1 MLKSFYLRDATLFL
15 PLWPSVS
22 VRLSVRQSQADILSK
37 KRTDRA
43 RALYRGTLGS
53 SYIAVEWNSG
63 ISKNIAT
70 CTSLWNFLSNSG
82 LRNGNILSALG
93 SERYKL
99 CVRIQI
105 NLYAAKWRY
114 HRMLKLKTRHF
125 GFSLL
130 RVII

>member
-15 PLWPSVS
+15 PLRPSVS

-63 ISKNIAT
+63 ISKNIA
-70 CTSLWNFLSNSG
+70 TSLWNFLSNSG

-114 HRMLKLKTRHF
+114 HRMLKLKTRHLV
-125 GFSLL
+125 FSLL